1 MSFVERSRACPFG
14 SIPPKELGE
23 ENAVSAQNR
32 SSNKAR
38 GILKKDEKAKLKIK
52 RKRKEGSYDYDN
64 QQNQNPTPYN
74 NMYLPLNI

>member
-38 GILKKDEKAKLKIK
+38 GILKKDEKAKLK
-52 RKRKEGSYDYDN
+52 RKRKEGSHRKELLQALVREETDKIND
-64 QQNQNPTPYN
+64 TK
-74 NMYLPLNI
+74 